1 MKRKVLIVEPSE
13 VIVEGLKSTL
23 HHADLRILDTETQ
36 VDELSERLDL
46 LKPDILIINPTLYDN
61 VTELR
66 NGRNVAVV
74 IEVAARNHSLK
85 QNGYSAAQELDRRL
99 NEMMMNSMGK

>member
-36 VDELSERLDL
+36 VDELS
-46 LKPDILIINPTLYDN
+46 
-61 VTELR
+61 
-66 NGRNVAVV
+66 
-74 IEVAARNHSLK
+74 
-85 QNGYSAAQELDRRL
+85 
-99 NEMMMNSMGK
+99 